1 MKSIKIDNMKKIVC
15 AMLVMAS
22 ITVAAQRDEM
32 RGRENSMKDLTT
44 EQIAT
49 LQTKKMTLSLDLN
62 EEQQKKMKSLITTH
76 VAARK
81 AKMEAQKV
89 KKENRE
95 KPTAEEKYAMQMER
109 LDAKIAQKREIKA
122 LLTEAQYSKWEQMQR
137 RKGKH
142 RQGERKEARRG
153 ER

>member
-1 MKSIKIDNMKKIVC
+1 
-15 AMLVMAS
+15 MLVMAS

-122 LLTEAQYSKWEQMQR
+122 LLTEAQYSKWEKMQR

-142 RQGERKEARRG
+142 RKGERKEARRG

>member
-1 MKSIKIDNMKKIVC
+1 MKKIVC

-62 EEQQKKMKSLITTH
+62 EEQQKKMKSLITNH

-81 AKMEAQKV
+81 AKMEAQKA
-89 KKENRE
+89 KKESRE

-109 LDAKIAQKREIKA
+109 LDAKIVQKREIKA
-122 LLTEAQYSKWEQMQR
+122 LLTEAQYSKWEKMQH

-142 RQGERKEARRG
+142 RKGERKEARRG

>member
-1 MKSIKIDNMKKIVC
+1 MKKIVC
-15 AMLVMAS
+15 VMLVMAS
-22 ITVAAQRDEM
+22 ITVAAQRDEI
-32 RGRENSMKDLTT
+32 RGRENSIKDLTT

-62 EEQQKKMKSLITTH
+62 EEQQKKMKPLITTH

-81 AKMEAQKV
+81 AKMEAQKAR
-89 KKENRE
+89 KENRK
-95 KPTAEEKYAMQMER
+95 KPTAEEKYAIQMER

-122 LLTEAQYSKWEQMQR
+122 LLTEAQYSKWEKMQR
-137 RKGKH
+137 RKEKH
-142 RQGERKEARRG
+142 RKGERKEARKR